1 MVQLSLDQVLSKARA
16 HAERNEIV
24 EAQELY
30 QKALQ
35 AFPENLSAKQELENL
50 NKLKHFDYIKNP
62 SQQIVDELVN
72 LYNQGKFREVA
83 DKAQFLTK
91 EYPFTFILWSILGAS
106 SAQIGLLE
114 VAIEAYKKAILIKPN
129 SSLIYNNI
137 GVVYKNQGNLVE
149 ATKAYKKSIEL
160 NPNNVET
167 FNNLGT
173 TLFKQ
178 NKQDEAIEELSAI
191 FADMGFSIVDGPDIE
206 SDYYNF
212 TALNIPKEHPARQEH
227 DTFYLQPDI
236 NGQRKVLRTHTSPV
250 QIRTMEKI
258 DLKNFDEI
266 RYIIPGRTYRSDHDA
281 THSPMF
287 HQCEGL
293 VLGKNIN
300 MAHLKGC
307 LIEFCRTYFNEDNLP
322 VRFRPSYFP
331 FTEPSAEV
339 DIGCK
344 RENDGS
350 LVIGEGEDWLEI
362 LGSGMVHPKVL
373 QGVGIDPSKYQGFAF
388 GMGLERLT
396 MLKYGIP
403 DLRPFYDSDL
413 RWLKHYGFIPVDNPS
428 LHSGLNGV
436 FS

>member
-1 MVQLSLDQVLSKARA
+1 MVFKLKEDLLNLFNDISLEISNCKTALDLEDIRINSLGKKGSITLYLKKIKDYDIDTKKEVGTLLNDKK
-16 HAERNEIV
+16 NEIN
-24 EAQELY
+24 
-30 QKALQ
+30 
-35 AFPENLSAKQELENL
+35 NLIIDKKNSFKKKLLKE
-50 NKLKHFDYIKNP
+50 KLKTEKIDI
-62 SQQIVDELVN
+62 S
-72 LYNQGKFREVA
+72 
-83 DKAQFLTK
+83 LTPL
-91 EYPFTFILWSILGAS
+91 EMDTGILHPLSR
-106 SAQIGLLE
+106 
-114 VAIEAYKKAILIKPN
+114 
-129 SSLIYNNI
+129 
-137 GVVYKNQGNLVE
+137 
-149 ATKAYKKSIEL
+149 T
-160 NPNNVET
+160 
-167 FNNLGT
+167 
-173 TLFKQ
+173 
-178 NKQDEAIEELSAI
+178 IEELCAI

-212 TALNIPKEHPARQEH
+212 TALNIPEEHPARQEH

-258 DLKNFDEI
+258 DLQNFDEI

-300 MAHLKGC
+300 MGHLKGC
-307 LIEFCRTYFNEDNLP
+307 LIEFCRTYFSKENLP

-344 RENDGS
+344 KEKDGS
-350 LVIGEGEDWLEI
+350 LIIGEGEEWLEI
-362 LGSGMVHPKVL
+362 LGSVMVHPRVL
-373 QGVGIDPSKYQGFAF
+373 QGVGIDPTKYQGFAF

-413 RWLKHYGFIPVDNPS
+413 RWLKHYGFLPVDNPS